1 MKVST
6 LLVTAACFGSLTIG
20 YWLGRGQHVR
30 ISATT
35 LAPQAETVPL
45 GEPAQA
51 IGATTEA
58 PTERAGLELSQALL
72 VQDELSADQLST
84 QLMSAF
90 ALPLAD
96 PARTRSIGS
105 LLEQLA
111 QTDPLQALE
120 IADQIESLRAREDAK
135 ISILE
140 IWASNDPV
148 AALTWANS
156 PLKDLPSRLRA
167 AQVSAI
173 YRGFAKLN
181 AAAAFQSALQLDE
194 RTVQASNLKRL
205 ALSEV
210 VEIQIRKG
218 DLFIAKLAIEQLS
231 NNEIKNDLIHTMI
244 GEWARFDPE
253 NAAGYVHSLGENAP
267 TKLKH
272 ALISEWAKIDP
283 LQQLTGS
290 APSPKVILHSAAP
303 VQTSFVNG
311 PHTTSGHPQNG

>member
-173 YRGFAKLN
+173 YRVLSQCGCGLSICTATRR
-181 AAAAFQSALQLDE
+181 AH
-194 RTVQASNLKRL
+194 RTPPSQATAPPK
-205 ALSEV
+205 SE
-210 VEIQIRKG
+210 INRKG

-231 NNEIKNDLIHTMI
+231 HNKIKNDLIHTLI
-244 GEWARFDPE
+244 GEWADSIQRTPQ
-253 NAAGYVHSLGENAP
+253 ATCTRS
-267 TKLKH
+267 
-272 ALISEWAKIDP
+272 AKTP
-283 LQQLTGS
+283 RR
-290 APSPKVILHSAAP
+290 
-303 VQTSFVNG
+303 N
-311 PHTTSGHPQNG
+311 